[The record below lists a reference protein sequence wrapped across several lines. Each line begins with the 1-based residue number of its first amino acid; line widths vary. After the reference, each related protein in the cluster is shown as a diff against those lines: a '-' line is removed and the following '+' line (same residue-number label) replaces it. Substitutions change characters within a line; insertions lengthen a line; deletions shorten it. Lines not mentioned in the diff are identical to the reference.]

1 MEWLIGYQL
10 RFCLVF
16 TTEFYSRKV
25 QCCNGIVFVDVRVSS
40 LVTKTV
46 FECGIN

>member
-16 TTEFYSRKV
+16 TAEFYGHKIQS
-25 QCCNGIVFVDVRVSS
+25 CNAIVFVHVRVSS

-46 FECGIN
+46 LECGIN